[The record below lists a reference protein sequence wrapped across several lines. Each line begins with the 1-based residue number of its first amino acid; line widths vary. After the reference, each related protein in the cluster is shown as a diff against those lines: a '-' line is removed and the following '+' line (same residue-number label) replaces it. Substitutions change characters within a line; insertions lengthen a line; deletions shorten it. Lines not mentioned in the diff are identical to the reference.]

1 MNLGLL
7 LKMLGVKVTPEQ
19 IAAIEA
25 IIPQIPGKIQQT
37 INVINAALQ
46 NFDERLQILEDR
58 QLKHRDWLENRL
70 MILEYR
76 LLEEYAG
83 RNDGDEGSDI
93 RPAGIGATQRAIERS
108 GGNHN

>member
-37 INVINAALQ
+37 INVVNAALQ
-46 NFDERLQILEDR
+46 NFDERLRVLEDR
-58 QLKHRDWLENRL
+58 QLKHREWLESRL
-70 MILEYR
+70 LLLEFR
-76 LLEEYAG
+76 ILEEYAR
-83 RNDGDEGSDI
+83 RNDGDNGSDI
-93 RPAGIGATQRAIERS
+93 RPAGIGATQRTIERT
-108 GGNHN
+108 GIDG

>member
-46 NFDERLQILEDR
+46 NFDARLRALEQNQLIILKQLEDI
-58 QLKHRDWLENRL
+58 RDG
-70 MILEYR
+70 
-76 LLEEYAG
+76 G
-83 RNDGDEGSDI
+83 RNNSDDGGDI
-93 RPAGIGATQRAIERS
+93 RPAGIGATERAIGGIGREFDIGS
-108 GGNHN
+108 GYGSR